1 MAGAI
6 LLISIAI
13 AGLQL
18 QTRDSPANRTTAKSA
33 GVREDVSTF
42 AGNMLNETNQARTA
56 IKNGNLELAKDH
68 VNRAEA
74 DLQKVEA
81 QAQGRTMIPV
91 YQEFVSVSILAP
103 VQTEQNARRA
113 KAQSLSAAKSS
124 RTGGDKAVA
133 HEVSGIYTSVYV
145 NTTVAKNS
153 LAAAKAA
160 LSQGNLLTADSALA
174 DVQEG
179 VKIQSDKSDMPLEQ
193 ARENLIL
200 ARASAR
206 NGDYQGAGAALKAAS
221 EALSTYANEGGPHA
235 NEAMAMAEEI
245 DACRQ
250 KLPRNHADVI
260 ARINKWWNTTADWS
274 PYRQSAAVLERE
286 PEGIAEIY
294 FGTEL
299 SDT

>member
-1 MAGAI
+1 MPGTI
-6 LLISIAI
+6 FLISIAI

-18 QTRDSPANRTTAKSA
+18 QAGDNPANSTAAKSA
-33 GVREDVSTF
+33 GAREDLSTF

-56 IKNGNLELAKDH
+56 IKNGSLELAKEY
-68 VNRAEA
+68 VSRAEA

-81 QAQGRTMIPV
+81 QAQGRTMVPV

-113 KAQSLSAAKSS
+113 KAQSSSTAKSPVK
-124 RTGGDKAVA
+124 GGNDAVA

-145 NTTVAKNS
+145 NTTIAKKS
-153 LAAAKAA
+153 LAAAEAV
-160 LSQGNLLTADSALA
+160 LSRGDLLTADSALA

-193 ARENLIL
+193 ARENLII

-206 NGDYQGAGAALKAAS
+206 NGDYKAAEAALKTAS
-221 EALSTYANEGGPHA
+221 DALSKYANDGGPHA
-235 NEAMAMAEEI
+235 NEAMAMVQEI
-245 DACRQ
+245 NACRQ

-286 PEGIAEIY
+286 PVGMAEIY

>member
-1 MAGAI
+1 MPGTI
-6 LLISIAI
+6 FLVSIAI
-13 AGLQL
+13 AALQL
-18 QTRDSPANRTTAKSA
+18 QTRDDRANNISAKSA
-33 GVREDVSTF
+33 GVREDLSTF

-74 DLQKVEA
+74 DLHKVEA

-113 KAQSLSAAKSS
+113 KAQSSSIAKSS
-124 RTGGDKAVA
+124 GTGGSKALA

-153 LAAAKAA
+153 LAAAEAA
-160 LSQGNLLTADSALA
+160 LSQGDLLTADLALA

-206 NGDYQGAGAALKAAS
+206 NGDYQAAEAALKTAS
-221 EALSTYANEGGPHA
+221 DTLSTYANDGGPHA
-235 NEAMAMAEEI
+235 NEAKAMVQEI
-245 DACRQ
+245 DACLQ

-260 ARINKWWNTTADWS
+260 AKINKWWNTTADWS
-274 PYRQSAAVLERE
+274 AYRQSAVVLEDS
-286 PEGIAEIY
+286 
-294 FGTEL
+294 L
-299 SDT
+299 